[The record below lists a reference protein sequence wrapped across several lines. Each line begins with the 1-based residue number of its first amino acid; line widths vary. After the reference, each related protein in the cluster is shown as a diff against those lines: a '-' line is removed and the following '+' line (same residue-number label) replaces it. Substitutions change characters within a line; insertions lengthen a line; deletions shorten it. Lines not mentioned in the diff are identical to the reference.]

1 MYKTKNV
8 NFKKKYFSLLRSLKA
23 MEVKLICDKCPSKF
37 LGRNCCGACNVL
49 HNKVEE
55 LKKEL
60 ENNGKE
66 I

>member
-1 MYKTKNV
+1 M
-8 NFKKKYFSLLRSLKA
+8 
-23 MEVKLICDKCPSKF
+23 MEVKLRCDKCPSKY

-49 HNKVEE
+49 HNKIEE

-60 ENNGKE
+60 IDNGKE